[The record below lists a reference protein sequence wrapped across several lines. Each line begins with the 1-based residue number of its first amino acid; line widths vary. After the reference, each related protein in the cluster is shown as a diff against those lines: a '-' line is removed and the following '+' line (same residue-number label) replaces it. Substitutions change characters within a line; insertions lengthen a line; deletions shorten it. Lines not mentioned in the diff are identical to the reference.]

1 MRVETQN
8 SEFQGGADMRDLHWI
23 EEVPFEIVTK
33 EVSKES

>member
-8 SEFQGGADMRDLHWI
+8 SEFQGGVDERGLHWI

-33 EVSKES
+33 EVNKDS